1 MTETTHVYRAFLLGT
16 PERELQ
22 IDADGAHDITL
33 DAGQAPHIVASLTF
47 KPQDAAILDAL
58 DPRDSARVR
67 IECSTTGAT
76 GPPVRRTFDL
86 GLRRR
91 GVSQADAVAAA
102 RFASDEAL
110 LEDFR
115 TLVDRG
121 LFDFQHSLRALV
133 GEVLTTAIPGAS
145 LAPGTIDPP
154 VRALI
159 DSQNLVR
166 NPRAQLNLND
176 WSGSVALQRQAT
188 GGPAWAPSYVAL
200 QSPGGG
206 VLVSYSDEGVPLQGG
221 KRYRLSADLGAPLGQ
236 IIAIDA
242 LVKDAAGTTI
252 LDVSESP
259 VEKDA
264 SAFQRLSVVFDAP
277 AGAVKARLRAFT
289 TGPVAAGHYFA
300 VTGWRLSEVTV
311 DPSDTGYF
319 DGDTP
324 DTADYSYGWTGGGA
338 YSTSTRTDI
347 LGRADDLLVWPAGM
361 SALEFLMPIVQAFG
375 LRLVCDEHRVWTLRD
390 ENYRAPGGISVRY
403 GINMVDGEDT
413 LDRDGGWFDAAVVRH
428 RWRDQDN
435 NEQERTESFALHTPY
450 TRCVLFERSTPYP
463 GPGFAEYAVRRA
475 QGRGRDVSVT
485 RVPDWSEQPEQH
497 ATLILDGAPVQIG
510 ITQTV
515 TFDLGRDEVTVTSR
529 TTDTPPGAIDLL
541 PGSIDAL
548 AGAIDTL

>member
-1 MTETTHVYRAFLLGT
+1 MTVSTHTYRAFLVGA
-16 PERELQ
+16 PDVELQ
-22 IDADGAHDITL
+22 IDTDQDGEITL
-33 DAGQAPHIVASLTF
+33 DAGRAPHVLGALAV
-47 KPQDAAILDAL
+47 KPQGMSILDAL
-58 DPRDSARVR
+58 DPRVSRRVR
-67 IECSTTGAT
+67 VECRMLSAT
-76 GPPVRRTFDL
+76 GVPTLRTFDL

-91 GVSQADAVAAA
+91 GVTQAEA
-102 RFASDEAL
+102 RANIDLASDEAL
-110 LEDFR
+110 LDDYR
-115 TLVDRG
+115 PLLDRG

-133 GEVLTTAIPGAS
+133 GEVLATAIPGAS
-145 LAPGTIDPP
+145 LAPGTINPP

-159 DSQNLVR
+159 DSRNLVR

-200 QSPGGG
+200 QSPGVG
-206 VLVSYSDEGVPLQGG
+206 VLVSYSDAGVPLQGG
-221 KRYRLSADLGAPLGQ
+221 KRYRLSADLGAPPGQ

-242 LVKDAAGTTI
+242 LVKDSAGTTI

-259 VEKDA
+259 VKKDA

-277 AGAVKARLRAFT
+277 AGAVKAQLRAFT
-289 TGPVAAGHYFA
+289 TGPVAAGQYFA

-324 DTADYSYGWTGGGA
+324 DTAEYSYGWTGGGA

-475 QGRGRDVSVT
+475 QGRGRDVSMT

-515 TFDLGRDEVTVTSR
+515 TFNLGRDEVTVTSR